1 MQGRVESCVTQSI
14 SLVFKYPKTK
24 TNSTRSTVADS
35 HTVDAIIDI
44 DPRVVLF
51 ESNPPVT
58 LHSGTQLSEL
68 LPDVFVVF
76 DPVLVHRKFVM
87 MS

>member
-1 MQGRVESCVTQSI
+1 VLHNQSALFLNIQKPKQTQRAVPLLI
-14 SLVFKYPKTK
+14 LLQT
-24 TNSTRSTVADS
+24 TQLN
-35 HTVDAIIDI
+35 
-44 DPRVVLF
+44 PRVVFF

-58 LHSGTQLSEL
+58 LHNGTQLSEL
-68 LPDVFVVF
+68 LPDVFVVVF